1 MISDFLTSLR
11 VVTPRDAERD
21 LAFRREIERHAQ
33 LGLRVAGWLCLLGPT
48 ILLAL
53 LVSCLPF
60 ELRWRLDG
68 SADTL
73 AVWIPLSVVA
83 VGAAMLILSLSRRG
97 PRWGRTIIAVAAL
110 LLMFLVLLDF
120 AAAGMA
126 HPAKFGILPLLMLL
140 AVGTM
145 PYRPLQIALLGLSLG
160 IVYGLTELLVPR
172 MFGHQPVSVLPDLPA
187 FVIILSAMCTGV
199 SGLIY
204 RSRYDYYR
212 AHREEEE
219 LRRKISESERQFRS
233 LFENSADGIFVYSDD
248 ADGFIMAN
256 PAVED
261 VLGLSAEELKTTHFT
276 DVIHPDDLE
285 RVKAIH
291 ESRLRGE
298 ESPTGYVIKL
308 KSRYSDEP
316 VICGMTIHRS
326 DNPRLTTGS
335 LRDITDHVRMEERIE
350 QLAQMPETNP
360 FPVLRYDYEGHMLYM
375 NPAARS
381 LPAEAGHAELSI
393 ADFLPDDLTT
403 TVQRLI
409 DENVTVVDRK
419 HEVMGRVFSVTL
431 RPLADSRQI
440 FIWLIDETDRVRAE
454 ERVRASA
461 RELERANRE
470 LREMQGQLVQSEKMA
485 ALGNLVAGVAHEIN
499 TPLGSIHAN
508 ADVARRALEII
519 QNGLRDGSCRLSPD
533 KKPKIEK
540 AIQILAESNMTTRTA
555 TDRIVGIVRS
565 LRNFARLDEAA
576 LKEVDLH
583 EGIESTLTLVYHEY
597 KNRVEIVRQFG
608 VLPLV
613 QCFPDQLNQVFM
625 NVLVN
630 AIHAIDGPGT
640 ITITTRRDGDRVV
653 LSFADT
659 GVGIAPE
666 NVQRIFDPGFTT
678 KGVGVGTGL
687 GLSIVYKIIQAHQG
701 QIDVSSTVG
710 KGTAITITLPI
721 HPRPEPAAAH
731 EAE

>member
-1 MISDFLTSLR
+1 MFSNFLTSLG
-11 VVTPRDAERD
+11 VLTPRDAEHD
-21 LAFRREIERHAQ
+21 PDFRREIERHTR
-33 LGLRVAGWLCLLGPT
+33 LGLRVAGLLCLTGPV
-48 ILLAL
+48 LMLVAL
-53 LVSCLPF
+53 LTFLHWR
-60 ELRWRLDG
+60 LQWRLDG
-68 SADTL
+68 SPDTL
-73 AVWIPLSVVA
+73 ALWIPLSVVG
-83 VGAAMLILSLSRRG
+83 VGATMLGLSFSRYG
-97 PRWGRTIIAVAAL
+97 PRWGRMIIALAAIA
-110 LLMFLVLLDF
+110 LMFLVTLDF
-120 AAAGMA
+120 AAAGTS
-126 HPAKFGILPLLMLL
+126 HPAKFGILALLMLM

-145 PYRPLQIALLGLSLG
+145 PYRPAQTAVLGLALG
-160 IVYGLTELLVPR
+160 TVYALTELLSPM
-172 MFGHQPVSVLPDLPA
+172 MFDHRPVNVFPDLPA
-187 FVIILSAMCTGV
+187 FVIILTAMCTGV

-212 AHREEEE
+212 AHREEED
-219 LRRKISESERQFRS
+219 LRQKITESERQFRS

-248 ADGFIMAN
+248 VNGFIMAN

-261 VLGLSAEELKTTHFT
+261 VLGMSAEELKTTHFT
-276 DVIHPDDLE
+276 DVIHSDDRE

-291 ESRLRGE
+291 AARLRGE
-298 ESPTGYVIKL
+298 EAPTGYVIRL
-308 KSRYSDEP
+308 KSRHSDEP

-360 FPVLRYDYEGHMLYM
+360 FPVLRYDYEGRMLYS

-381 LPAEAGHAELSI
+381 LPAEAGHEELSI
-393 ADFLPDDLTT
+393 TDFLPQDLTPT
-403 TVQRLI
+403 IQQLI

-419 HEVMGRVFSVTL
+419 HEALGRVFSITL
-431 RPLADSRQI
+431 RPLVESRQI
-440 FIWLIDETDRVRAE
+440 FVWLIDETDRVRAE

-461 RELERANRE
+461 RELELANRE

-508 ADVARRALEII
+508 ADVARRALAII
-519 QNGLRDGSCRLSPD
+519 QEGLRDGSCHLSPQ
-533 KKPKIEK
+533 KKPKIEQ
-540 AIQILAESNMTTRTA
+540 AIRILAESNLTTLTA

-565 LRNFARLDEAA
+565 LRNFARLDEAES
-576 LKEVDLH
+576 KEVDLH
-583 EGIESTLTLVYHEY
+583 EGIESTLMLVYHEY
-597 KNRVEIVRQFG
+597 KNRIAIERQFG
-608 VLPLV
+608 ALPLV

-625 NVLVN
+625 NILVN

-640 ITITTRRDGDRVV
+640 ITITTRRDGDQVV

-659 GVGIAPE
+659 GKGIAPE

-687 GLSIVYKIIQAHQG
+687 GLSIVYKIIQAHHG
-701 QIDVSSTVG
+701 RIDVTSTVG
-710 KGTAITITLPI
+710 KGTTLTVRLPI
-721 HPRPEPAAAH
+721 HPPSDFAANH
-731 EAE
+731 EAD

>member
-1 MISDFLTSLR
+1 VPSNFLTSLR
-11 VVTPRDAERD
+11 IVTPGNAERD
-21 LAFRREIERHAQ
+21 PKFRQEIERHTQ
-33 LGLRVAGWLCLLGPT
+33 LGLRVAGLLCLSGPVVM
-48 ILLAL
+48 LVAL
-53 LVSCLPF
+53 FAFLNWTLT
-60 ELRWRLDG
+60 WNLDG

-73 AVWIPLSVVA
+73 AIWIPLTVVA
-83 VGAAMLILSLSRRG
+83 IGATMLGLSFTRHG
-97 PRWGRTIIAVAAL
+97 PRWGRLAVAVAVVAL
-110 LLMFLVLLDF
+110 TFLISLDF
-120 AAAGMA
+120 AAAGIS
-126 HPAKFGILPLLMLL
+126 HPAKFGILALLMLL

-145 PYRPLQIALLGLSLG
+145 PYRPLQTASLGLVLG
-160 IVYGLTELLVPR
+160 VVYALTELLVPG
-172 MFGHQPVSVLPDLPA
+172 MYNHNPVDVFPDLPA
-187 FVIILSAMCTGV
+187 FVMVLTAMCTGV

-204 RSRYDYYR
+204 RSRYDYYS

-248 ADGFIMAN
+248 AGGFLMAN
-256 PAVED
+256 PAVEH
-261 VLGLSAEELKTTHFT
+261 VLGIRADELKTTHFT

-285 RVKAIH
+285 RVQEIH
-291 ESRLRGE
+291 RARLRGE
-298 ESPTGYVIKL
+298 EAPTGYVLKL

-335 LRDITDHVRMEERIE
+335 LRDITSHVKMEERIR

-360 FPVLRYDYEGHMLYM
+360 FPVLRYDYAGRMLYM

-381 LPAEAGHAELSI
+381 LPADAGHAELSI
-393 ADFLPDDLTT
+393 ADFLPSDLTPT
-403 TVQRLI
+403 IQRLI
-409 DENVTVVDRK
+409 DENVTILDRK
-419 HEVMGRVFSVTL
+419 HEVMNRVFAITL
-431 RPLADSRQI
+431 RPLVDSRQI
-440 FIWLIDETDRVRAE
+440 FVWLVDETDRARAE

-461 RELERANRE
+461 RELEKANRE
-470 LREMQGQLVQSEKMA
+470 LRDMQGQLVQTEKMA

-508 ADVARRALEII
+508 ADVARRALEIVRE
-519 QNGLRDGSCRLSPD
+519 GLRDGSCQLSAEKAPR
-533 KKPKIEK
+533 IEK
-540 AIQILAESNMTTRTA
+540 AIAILNESNITTATA

-565 LRNFARLDEAA
+565 LRNFARLDEAE

-597 KNRVEIVRQFG
+597 KNRIEIVRQFG
-608 VLPLV
+608 KLPLV

-625 NVLVN
+625 NILVN
-630 AIHAIDGPGT
+630 AIHAIKGKGT
-640 ITITTRRDGDRVV
+640 ITIATRREGDQVI
-653 LSFADT
+653 LKFTDT

-687 GLSIVYKIIQAHQG
+687 GLSIVYKIIQAHHG
-701 QIDVSSTVG
+701 RIEAASTIG
-710 KGTAITITLPI
+710 EGTTLTVALPI
-721 HPRPEPAAAH
+721 HPPIETATNG
-731 EAE
+731 EVV